1 MNPVNAYF
9 RRLQGMETII
19 SEQSGLL
26 QELAL
31 ETIQQIEIEVP
42 QDCRHS
48 PSRNL
53 TMLREGE

>member
-1 MNPVNAYF
+1 VPLHSIEAFMNPVNAYF
-9 RRLQGMETII
+9 RRLQGMETMI

-42 QDCRHS
+42 LS
-48 PSRNL
+48 PDYVTR
-53 TMLREGE
+53 R